1 MKRMLAL
8 VLSLSMLMTM
18 ALILPAQAE
27 EQTVYP
33 DGTVSIYCTGQPQFL
48 QMYFDEWL
56 ERNRDIAPGVKI
68 EFVQIETMA
77 AGRQKI
83 SMDYLAGAYE
93 DMPDAIYLDA
103 VGIVDLASAGLLLD
117 VSDFWNPIA
126 GEFVDGAAG
135 DAALHGKVYGL
146 PDAVRPQLL
155 FYNAELFEKYG
166 IDPASMSTMNGYLEA
181 GRMLKEKS
189 NGEVYLSYID
199 PTTYTWRYWG
209 RRGLMPQANA
219 RIWDEE
225 GNVVIGSDE
234 GTKLALGFLDT
245 LHSEGL
251 LYKTTMMSPPLYEA
265 TDEGKI
271 ATFYIGAF
279 WDEFLRAN
287 LTKTAGQW
295 RVMSAPV
302 FEEVGTA
309 GAPVATNLALVDN
322 GINEYAGLVKK
333 MWYDFHTDSENRNA
347 WVNQMVEIGGAYSN
361 PINLSMLA
369 DPFWQE
375 PSDFYGG
382 TSFRKAEGDGLSNSS
397 ANMRVTAKDSEADSI
412 ISAEIEKYVAGEQ
425 TMEQAIANMDSELK
439 IRIGKAEMP

>member
-1 MKRMLAL
+1 MKRLF
-8 VLSLSMLMTM
+8 S
-18 ALILPAQAE
+18 LILAVAMLLAMAAAPSALAE
-27 EQTVYP
+27 EKTVYP
-33 DGTVSIYCTGQPQFL
+33 DGTVTIYCTGQPQFL

-56 ERNRDIAPGVKI
+56 ERNRDIAPGVKLEI
-68 EFVQIETMA
+68 TQVESMA

-93 DMPDAIYLDA
+93 DMPDGVYLDA
-103 VGIVDLASAGLLLD
+103 VGIVDLAAAGLLVD
-117 VSDFWNPIA
+117 VSDFYNPIA
-126 GEFVDGAAG
+126 DQFVDGAAG
-135 DAALHGKVYGL
+135 DATIQGKVYGL
-146 PDAVRPQLL
+146 PESVRPQLL
-155 FYNAELFEKYG
+155 FYNAAIFEKYG
-166 IDPASMSTMNGYLEA
+166 VDPSTMTTMNGYLEA
-181 GRMLKEKS
+181 GRQLKEKS

-199 PTTYTWRYWG
+199 PGSLTWRYWG

-234 GTKLALGFLDT
+234 GTKLALGFLDS
-245 LHSEGL
+245 LNSEGL

-295 RVMSAPV
+295 RAMNAPV
-302 FEEVGTA
+302 FEEVKTN
-309 GAPVATNLALVDN
+309 GAPVTNYLCVVNN
-322 GINEYAGLVKK
+322 GTNEYAGLVEK
-333 MWYDFHTDSENRNA
+333 MWYDFHSDGENRNA
-347 WVNQMVEIGGAYSN
+347 WVNKMVEIGGAYSN
-361 PINLSMLA
+361 PINLNMLA

-382 TSFRKAEGDGLSNSS
+382 TSFRKAEGEGLANSS
-397 ANMRVTAKDSEADSI
+397 ANLIVTAKDGEADTV

-425 TMEQAIANMDSELK
+425 TMEQAIANMDTELK
-439 IRIGKAEMP
+439 TRIGKAEMP